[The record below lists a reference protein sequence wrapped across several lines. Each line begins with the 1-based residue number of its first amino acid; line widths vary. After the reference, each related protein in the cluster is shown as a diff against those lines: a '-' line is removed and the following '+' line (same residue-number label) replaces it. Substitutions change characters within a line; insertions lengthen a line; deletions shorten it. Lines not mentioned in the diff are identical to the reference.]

1 MFQEILTYSIL
12 LLIAWHLINKAIN
25 FFKKPSSH
33 CQGCFAEKNGCKLAE
48 VKKSVKSQKLTDLQI
63 VTSRKLT

>member
-12 LLIAWHLINKAIN
+12 VFVIYLLISKGVH

-33 CQGCFAEKNGCKLAE
+33 CESCFAAKNGCKAAE
-48 VKKSVKSQKLTDLQI
+48 LEKSVNSQKSTELQI
-63 VTSRKLT
+63 VPTRKLT

>member
-12 LLIAWHLINKAIN
+12 LLITWHLINKAIH

-33 CQGCFAEKNGCKLAE
+33 CEGCFAAKGGCKLAE
-48 VKKSVKSQKLTDLQI
+48 VKKSVKSQKLTELQI
-63 VTSRKLT
+63 VTTKKLT

>member
-12 LLIAWHLINKAIN
+12 LLIAWHLINKAIH

-33 CQGCFAEKNGCKLAE
+33 CQGCFAEKNGCKGFRGFKR
-48 VKKSVKSQKLTDLQI
+48 KKGEKLTELQI
-63 VTSRKLT
+63 VTTKKLT

>member
-12 LLIAWHLINKAIN
+12 LLIAWHLINKAIH
-25 FFKKPSSH
+25 FFKRPSSH

-48 VKKSVKSQKLTDLQI
+48 VKKSVKSQKLTELQI
-63 VTSRKLT
+63 VTTKKLT